1 MANELVALVGNPNCG
16 KTALFNSLTGGRQ
29 KVANYPGVTVDL
41 VQAFAS
47 PKFGASIRI
56 MDLPG
61 TYSLNPHSDDEAVTR
76 DLVKGKAAQSK
87 PDLILNVI
95 DATNFELGIGLT
107 LDLLRQGIRVVVAL
121 NMIDLSRKQG
131 RIINR
136 KTLETMLGVPVVEVS
151 ATNNLGLN
159 QLIETVTSELQKT
172 APKIPENSDLQL
184 DEKNKMVNQIVK
196 EALEQR
202 GQVSKLTAS
211 IDKVVLHP
219 IAGPLVLLLI
229 LGLVFQAVFSWA
241 TLPMDLIE
249 NLISRFSDL
258 VANWLPEGAL
268 KSLLID
274 GIIGG
279 VGSVVVFLPQIVI
292 LFSFIIFLEDFGYM
306 ARASYLMDRLMGAVG
321 LSGKAVLPLVSGLAC
336 AVPSILATRSIS
348 SRRDQLLTMMLAPL
362 MTCSARLPVYT
373 LLIAAFI
380 PAQLYYGI
388 NLQGVVLLLL
398 YVGGVLAVL
407 AVGFLLQFTILKGE
421 SQPLLL
427 ELPTYKWPSPRLLL
441 KAILDRGR
449 IFLKRAGTFIMAVSV
464 ILWAVTTYPKAP
476 ENPTKPEIEYSFAGQ
491 LGKILEPVMRPVGFN
506 YEISVA
512 LIPGFA
518 AREVMV
524 SSLGTVYAIEG
535 EDEDSLGASLSSYIE
550 SRWSMATAL
559 ALLAWYVFAPQCLA
573 TFAVLGRESRSWK
586 TTGAIFSFYLF
597 LSWMAAFVVNKL
609 TLWILS

>member
-535 EDEDSLGASLSSYIE
+535 EDEDSLGANLSSYIE